1 MSSRA
6 LLSEIDLGILSRDEE
21 SMLPIPRDKYEQRET
36 DWLYFALY
44 LARGARLRAARMISG
59 SLEHCAER
67 YAQDMALESAK
78 LHASNLT
85 RRGYQLTADLIS
97 FMRREG
103 L

>member
-1 MSSRA
+1 MSRA

-21 SMLPIPRDKYEQRET
+21 SMLPIPRNDYEQRET

-44 LARGARLRAARMISG
+44 LARGARIRASRLAAN
-59 SLEHCAER
+59 SLDFYAER

-78 LHASNLT
+78 LHAANLT
-85 RRGYQLTADLIS
+85 RRGYPLTADIIA

-103 L
+103 I